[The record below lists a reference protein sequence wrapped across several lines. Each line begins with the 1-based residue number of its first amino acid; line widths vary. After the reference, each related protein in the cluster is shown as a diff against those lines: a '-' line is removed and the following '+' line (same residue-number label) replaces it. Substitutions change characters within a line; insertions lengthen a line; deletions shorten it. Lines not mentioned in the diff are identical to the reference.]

1 MNKKGEAFQL
11 LISLAT
17 SVAVLVVITVVTF
30 LILANGRQQINSIE
44 GNETVGYNATIT
56 LGQTVSDGIP
66 AFMPIIIFTGIGAV
80 LIGLVYL
87 FKRT

>member
-44 GNETVGYNATIT
+44 GNETVGYRQY
-56 LGQTVSDGIP
+56 QT
-66 AFMPIIIFTGIGAV
+66 AFQHSCP
-80 LIGLVYL
+80 L
-87 FKRT
+87 